1 MSEAEPGIVCV
12 GGGHAAGQLLVS
24 LRKGGYEGPL
34 TLVAE
39 EAFHPYQ
46 RPPLS
51 KDYLA
56 GKVELQRLLFRPASF
71 YEQHAIDLRLG
82 VAATAIDRAAG
93 QVALADGSRL
103 DYTGLA
109 LTTGARVRELSVPG
123 VELPGVHY
131 LRSIADVDAIRAEL
145 GAAARIVVIGG
156 GFIGL
161 EVAAVARGARKQVTV
176 LEMQDRVMP
185 RVVSPTVSEFY
196 QRYHKRKGVNIVTGA
211 RVAEL
216 AAQDSRVG
224 AVRCEDGSEH
234 PADLVIIGIGVLPDI
249 ELAEAAGLKCANG
262 IVVDELAR
270 TSDPRICAAGDCTNH
285 YNPLLKRRLR
295 LESVQ
300 NAVDQAKT
308 AAASLLGEEQPYA
321 QVPWFWTDQ
330 YDLKMQMAG
339 ISEGYDAEVVRG
351 DPKEKAF
358 SVFYFRDERLLA
370 VDAVNR
376 PADHMVSRRLLQAGA
391 PLAREQAADPE
402 FELKTALA

>member
-1 MSEAEPGIVCV
+1 V
-12 GGGHAAGQLLVS
+12 
-24 LRKGGYEGPL
+24 

-56 GKVELQRLLFRPASF
+56 GKVELQRLMFRPSTF

-82 VAATAIDRAAG
+82 VAATAIDPAG
-93 QVALADGSRL
+93 ARVTLADGSEL
-103 DYTGLA
+103 GYSGLA
-109 LTTGARVRELSVPG
+109 LTTGTRVRALPAPG
-123 VELPGVHY
+123 AELPGVHY
-131 LRSIADVDAIRAEL
+131 LRTIADVDAIRAEL
-145 GAAARIVVIGG
+145 GAATNIVIIGG

-161 EVAAVARGARKQVTV
+161 EVAAVARAARKQVTV
-176 LEMQDRVMP
+176 LEMQERVMP

-196 QRYHKRKGVNIVTGA
+196 QRYHKRKGVKIVTGA

-216 AAQDSRVG
+216 KAGEGRVG
-224 AVRCEDGSEH
+224 AVLCDDGSEH
-234 PADLVIIGIGVLPDI
+234 PADLVIIGIGVLPNI
-249 ELAEAAGLKCANG
+249 TRAEAAGLKCANG

-270 TSDPRICAAGDCTNH
+270 TSDPRVVAAGDCTNH

-308 AAASLLGEEQPYA
+308 AAATLLGEELPYT

-370 VDAVNR
+370 VDSVNR
-376 PADHMVSRRLLQAGA
+376 PADHMQSRRLLQAGA
-391 PLAREQAADPE
+391 ALSREQAADPE
-402 FELKTALA
+402 FELKSALG